1 MIFIGYVFLKNLV
14 WMQELASETW
24 KIGFLV
30 ENYIYSLIPR
40 SKLANPDQNTS
51 KLIFLNFSLKYRVL

>member
-1 MIFIGYVFLKNLV
+1 MK
-14 WMQELASETW
+14 ELHPGTK

-40 SKLANPDQNTS
+40 SKLANPGQNIR
-51 KLIFLNFSLKYRVL
+51 KLIF